1 MGERIKDLG
10 EFKIGGYMFKVEL
23 NHGNKNEKYNIHIQN
38 DIFKIAYKER
48 EFAKFVGGVIE
59 AKERLKKMKGMKD
72 E

>member
-10 EFKIGGYMFKVEL
+10 EFKIGGCLFKVEL

-48 EFAKFVGGVIE
+48 EFAEFVGGFIE
-59 AKERLKKMKGMKD
+59 AGERLKKMKGIED